1 MVRAVPALDLDPT
14 VLLELA
20 RARMPFGKYQGRPL
34 MHLPEAYLVWFNR
47 EGLPAG
53 KLGRQL
59 ALVLELKTNGLEPL
73 VMALMTDPA

>member
-1 MVRAVPALDLDPT
+1 MVAPVPAFEPDPT

-34 MHLPEAYLVWFNR
+34 MHLPEAYLLWFSR
-47 EGLPAG
+47 SGLPAG

-73 VMALMTDPA
+73 ITALMTDEA